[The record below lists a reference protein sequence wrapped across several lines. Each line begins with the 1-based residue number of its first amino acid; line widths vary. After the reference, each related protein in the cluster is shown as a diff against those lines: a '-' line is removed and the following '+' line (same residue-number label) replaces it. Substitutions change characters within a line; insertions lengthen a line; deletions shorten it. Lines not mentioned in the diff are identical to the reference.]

1 LQFASSKEIAMQHIA
16 QRPSQIHR
24 HHRSPTAPED
34 GTPRT
39 PIGRRLIQRFRF
51 SPSVADAIGALAGFS
66 TEGAR

>member
-1 LQFASSKEIAMQHIA
+1 MTHIA
-16 QRPSQIHR
+16 QCSSEIHR
-24 HHRSPTAPED
+24 HRHSPTATED